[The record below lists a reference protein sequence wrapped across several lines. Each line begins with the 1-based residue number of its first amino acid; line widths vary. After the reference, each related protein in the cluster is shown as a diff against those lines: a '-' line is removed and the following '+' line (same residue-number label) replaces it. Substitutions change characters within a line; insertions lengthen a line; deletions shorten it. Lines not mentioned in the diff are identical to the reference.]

1 MFKPSSDMNNS
12 NADDGNDSDVQC
24 VDGDTEY
31 VNDNVTKKL
40 QRLHVYDRVNI
51 PDEDGI
57 NFTRKFY

>member
-1 MFKPSSDMNNS
+1 MNSS